1 MADDVE
7 KLEQSAKKT
16 ADALDKLSKISQ
28 STYETVRKN
37 AKTEEDARKITNL
50 YIRSK
55 QEELR
60 QLRISK
66 EANTDAGKI
75 KKIQLLQELAS
86 IRQTTKTQGVFAS
99 ITTKATAGLKSF
111 KAGLQATLVEGIL
124 AVGKGIFN
132 TGARFMDA
140 EQRIEGFSDAVKD
153 FGDVPFLGKGL
164 TALAKSAD
172 FNVGIFK
179 QLAQT
184 GATFES
190 SIINLRNAAHE
201 ARMPILDFVDM
212 VSKNSEV
219 MGQLFGS
226 VDAGVKRMSQFQSA
240 LRTVTQEQFAQFGLN
255 LTETSEYFQT
265 YLMLE
270 RARGRLVLG
279 NTEEEIARSSHY
291 IKNLVRLSKLTGE
304 NVDAIDKRNRELA
317 ANGVLQS
324 QLLSLGQKER
334 DNINNTIAAYG
345 GAETMIGKLITQ
357 VVAFGQATET
367 DTALLNEVARGQLIP
382 AIQALKSGAL
392 DVVEFQNIV
401 GQATNKGFISDFTQ
415 GLARAGIVTGQFTG
429 VVNET
434 TRLQRAKNTTDAN
447 EMAYRD
453 TVSESLV
460 SMGDSLK
467 VAKAGAESLTTGAME
482 FTASSIGMLEK
493 AITQLGQNKLDG
505 DIMKK
510 SSMATIMA
518 FDPTRR
524 ALRITEDAA
533 PETGILYRL
542 NQMLAP
548 RMVQGST
555 AGDIEAETYM
565 GFASGTKGVTGER
578 FPDFGKTG
586 TVVKVHG
593 PEAII
598 PKESPMGKIVAAV
611 DNLTVK
617 STVNAPVTT
626 AASNKN
632 TADDEYTR
640 ISSMLNRSLEN
651 ISQIMDKSEKHLN
664 TLVGINATV
673 AKNTMDTKRGLA
685 NLSNSIV

>member
-1 MADDVE
+1 MSDVE
-7 KLEQSAKKT
+7 KMEQSAKKT
-16 ADALDKLSKISQ
+16 ADALDKLSKVSQ
-28 STYETVRKN
+28 STHDTLRKN
-37 AKTEEDARKITNL
+37 AKSEEEARKITSL
-50 YIRSK
+50 YTRSK
-55 QEELR
+55 LDELR
-60 QLRISK
+60 QLRSSK
-66 EANTDAGKI
+66 DANTAGNRLKR
-75 KKIQLLQELAS
+75 IQLQQELSS
-86 IRQTTKTQGVFAS
+86 IRQSTRNQGLFAS
-99 ITTKATAGLKSF
+99 VTTKATTGLKSF

-190 SIINLRNAAHE
+190 SIINLRNAAHD

-279 NTEEEIARSSHY
+279 NAEEEVARSSHY

-304 NVDAIDKRNRELA
+304 NADAIDKRNRELA

-334 DNINNTIAAYG
+334 DNINNSIAAYG

-357 VVAFGQATET
+357 VVAFGQATEI

-401 GQATNKGFISDFTQ
+401 GEATNKGAISEFTRS
-415 GLARAGIVTGQFTG
+415 LARASIVNGQHTG

-434 TRLQRAKNTTDAN
+434 TRLQRARNTTDAN
-447 EMAYRD
+447 EMAYRE
-453 TVSESLV
+453 TVGKNLV

-542 NQMLAP
+542 NQLLAP

-555 AGDIEAETYM
+555 AGDMEAETYM
-565 GFASGTKGVTGER
+565 RFASGTKQVTGER

-617 STVNAPVTT
+617 PTVNAPVTM

-632 TADDEYTR
+632 TADDEYAR